1 MSKFGM
7 HGKFLA
13 QPGQRDALAAF
24 LLKAAAGLQDVED
37 CLLYIVNVSP
47 TEADAVWV
55 SEVWTSK
62 EAHRAFISTDEFKAG
77 VALGMPLIAGM
88 GERIEVVPM
97 GGKGCNSEHE

>member
-13 QPGQRDALAAF
+13 HPGQRDALVSY
-24 LLKAAAGLQDVED
+24 LLEAVAGLQDVED

-47 TEADAVWV
+47 TEPDAVWV
-55 SEVWTSK
+55 TEVWTSK
-62 EAHRAFISTDEFKAG
+62 EAHRAFVSPDEFKASI
-77 VALGMPLIAGM
+77 VPGMALIAGM

-97 GGKGCNSEHE
+97 GGKGLE